1 MNIDI
6 YNQLRE
12 RILFLEYEPGQIFK
26 ELDLADTFKVSR
38 TPLRTVLSRLEWE
51 HLVKILPRT
60 GVLITELELNRITD
74 VFQAR
79 LEVEEVIGRL
89 AAERFM
95 PGSLSVFATLIEDCD
110 RLLDHK
116 DPRALAEIDG
126 RLKSWFSR
134 EAANQYLTEVSERL
148 YTLTF
153 RLWYFNMVR
162 MNANDWRCE
171 VMSVREEIRELS
183 ELLGE
188 NDPQRVGSVLK
199 NHLTKHTAR
208 LRENFLGFSV
218 SR

>member
-6 YNQLRE
+6 YDKLRE

-26 ELDLADTFKVSR
+26 ELDLAERFKVSR

-95 PGSLSVFATLIEDCD
+95 PGDLSGFEKMVKDCD
-110 RLLDHK
+110 RLLDNK
-116 DPRALAEIDG
+116 DPRALAAIDG

-134 EAANQYLTEVSERL
+134 AAANQYLTEVSERL

-153 RLWYFNMVR
+153 RLWYFNMLR
-162 MNANDWRCE
+162 MNAQEWHHE
-171 VMSVREEIRELS
+171 VMSVREEIRELA

-188 NDPQRVGSVLK
+188 NSPERVGSVLK
-199 NHLTKHTAR
+199 THLTKHTAR
-208 LRENFLGFSV
+208 LRENFLGFSIY
-218 SR
+218 R

>member
-1 MNIDI
+1 MNINI

-26 ELDLADTFKVSR
+26 ELDLAETFKVSR

-95 PGSLSVFATLIEDCD
+95 PGQLSEFGQMVKDCD
-110 RLLDHK
+110 RLLNNK
-116 DPRALAEIDG
+116 DPRALAEVDG
-126 RLKSWFSR
+126 RLKRWFNR
-134 EAANQYLTEVSERL
+134 AAANQYLTEVSERL

-153 RLWYFNMVR
+153 RLWYFNMKR
-162 MNANDWRCE
+162 LNAQEWRNE
-171 VMSVREEIRELS
+171 VMSVRDEIRELA

-188 NDPQRVGSVLK
+188 NNPERVGSVLK
-199 NHLTKHTAR
+199 HHLTKHTAR